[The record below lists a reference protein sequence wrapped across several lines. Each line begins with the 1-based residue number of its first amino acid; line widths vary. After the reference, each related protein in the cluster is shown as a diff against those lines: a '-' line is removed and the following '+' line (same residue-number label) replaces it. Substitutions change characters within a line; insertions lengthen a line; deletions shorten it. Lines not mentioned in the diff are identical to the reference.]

1 MGPLYYRNAN
11 AAILV
16 FDLGENRT
24 FEDLRNWLQELH
36 RHIQDA
42 FILSIVGNKLDQK
55 RIVTYEKAYSYAT
68 SLSASYFETSMK
80 NDYQGLDDVFRSTA
94 LRLMHLANEGKCRT
108 LRQFSPSETIIRYS
122 NNNTA
127 YGQMLE
133 TLSCTY
139 RRNDVNCHESK
150 EKLNNLAD
158 TNNSNDNQNL
168 NNNENIVEDSIIRL
182 SSIPVGLAVEDNDS
196 VKCNAEGRLE
206 IISRSIDNIAW
217 GEEVHKVRCC

>member
-1 MGPLYYRNAN
+1 MGPMHYRNAN

-16 FDLGENRT
+16 FDLGEYRT

-42 FILSIVGNKLDQK
+42 FVLSIVGNKLDQK
-55 RIVTYEKAYSYAT
+55 RIVTYEKAHSYAT
-68 SLSASYFETSMK
+68 SLSASYFETSIK
-80 NDYQGLDDVFRSTA
+80 DDYQGLDDVFRSTA
-94 LRLMHLANEGKCRT
+94 LRLVHLANEGKCRT
-108 LRQFSPSETIIRYS
+108 LRQFSPSQTIIRYS

-127 YGQMLE
+127 YSQMLE
-133 TLSCTY
+133 TINCTY
-139 RRNDVNCHESK
+139 RRSDSNRHQSDEKTCNLSDINNPNDDK
-150 EKLNNLAD
+150 QP
-158 TNNSNDNQNL
+158 NDHG
-168 NNNENIVEDSIIRL
+168 EIVEDSIIRL